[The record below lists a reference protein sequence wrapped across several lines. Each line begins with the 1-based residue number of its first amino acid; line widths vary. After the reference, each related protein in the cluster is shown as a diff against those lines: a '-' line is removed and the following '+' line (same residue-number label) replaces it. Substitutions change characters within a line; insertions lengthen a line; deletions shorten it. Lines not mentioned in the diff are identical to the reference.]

1 MGISMTET
9 QLRQKYIKGLLAL
22 EGKCAEGGANHSAL
36 LAVYNTLDPLPRGVK
51 MLPSYDWC
59 AATITANAIRQ
70 DMTDIYAKECSCTM
84 QIRQWQRMGRWVERD
99 DYVPQTGDIIYY
111 AWDANG
117 SGDWTS
123 SVDHVGAVVSC
134 EGGYITA
141 IEGNYKNNIS
151 RRRIPI
157 NYKFIRGFAV
167 PDYASLATKEDT
179 DMDGVR
185 WNSLEDMPEG
195 YRRMAQRYVDAGA
208 LKGKIDGSLD
218 LSEDMLRVMEIMRRY
233 FEGEK

>member
-1 MGISMTET
+1 MTET
-9 QLRQKYIKGLLAL
+9 QLRQKYIQGLLDL

-70 DMTDIYAKECSCTM
+70 DMTGIFAKECSCTL
-84 QIRQWQRMGRWVERD
+84 QIRQWQQMRRWVERD
-99 DYVPQTGDIIYY
+99 DYAPQTGDIIYY

-117 SGDWTS
+117 SGDWTK

-141 IEGNYKNNIS
+141 IEGNYKNNVS
-151 RRRIPI
+151 RRRIPV

-167 PDYASLATKEDT
+167 PDYASLATEEED

-185 WNSLEDMPEG
+185 WNSLEDMPAG
-195 YRRMAQRYVDAGA
+195 YREMARRYVEAGA
-208 LKGKIDGSLD
+208 LKGKSDGSLD